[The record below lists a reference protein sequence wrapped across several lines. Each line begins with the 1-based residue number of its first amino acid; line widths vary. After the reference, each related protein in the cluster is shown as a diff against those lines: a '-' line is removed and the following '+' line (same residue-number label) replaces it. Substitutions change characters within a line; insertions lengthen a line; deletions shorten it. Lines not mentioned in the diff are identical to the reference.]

1 MDVRQSPPRILYIAT
16 WIVIIGILGSL
27 QWLITAPPTAFVN
40 YQPLL
45 ALHPCGYWWRI
56 HKPDHL
62 RALLDESN
70 EG

>member
-56 HKPDHL
+56 L
-62 RALLDESN
+62 RRRWTHIWDFARI
-70 EG
+70 